1 MSDKVIEWAREASEH
16 ATKEADKS
24 CSTDCDAYA
33 IAWTFAF
40 NLHIS
45 TLARA
50 DMKEQCAKHF
60 ERLSG
65 TEWFAENVADEIR
78 ALKDQT

>member
-1 MSDKVIEWAREASEH
+1 MSDKVIEWAREAGLLDVVDDLALTCTIVS
-16 ATKEADKS
+16 
-24 CSTDCDAYA
+24 A
-33 IAWTFAF
+33 IGRFA
-40 NLHIS
+40 

-78 ALKDQT
+78 SIEDQP